1 MGFDGFRWKILV
13 ENSQCFWG
21 KSGKKCWMNFQIYG
35 TSAGLTRILWE
46 FWWMHW
52 INSQMYVKFAGILL
66 DELEI
71 YGNFGGSTQIVW
83 ELWWINS
90 QIYEKFGGFT
100 AHLWDIWWINSNLWQ
115 LDEKYDDA
123 WWFQWDLVGLNGKK
137 KHWTKWGRNLPLMAT
152 SWGLTNRNSDIW
164 ENIMVI
170 YGDISSIIMLFGV
183 WTCGIRYTQVVAICA
198 FV

>member
-1 MGFDGFRWKILV
+1 
-13 ENSQCFWG
+13 
-21 KSGKKCWMNFQIYG
+21 
-35 TSAGLTRILWE
+35 
-46 FWWMHW
+46 
-52 INSQMYVKFAGILL
+52 MYVKFAGILL

-137 KHWTKWGRNLPLMAT
+137 ALNEMGTKSTINGNFMRIN
-152 SWGLTNRNSDIW
+152 
-164 ENIMVI
+164 
-170 YGDISSIIMLFGV
+170 
-183 WTCGIRYTQVVAICA
+183 QQK
-198 FV
+198 